1 MIKLQVDLYVMYMMF
16 LEADKVHDTKM
27 MMNTVR
33 NSIYYLLYVYH
44 NMYK

>member
-1 MIKLQVDLYVMYMMF
+1 MGNTMVKSIKGHMTRVWWSMWY
-16 LEADKVHDTKM
+16 KV